1 MASFIEQATLSIDD
15 KASKKV
21 RSLNKDISNLI
32 SNAKKLNGLKFDVGG
47 IKQAQGQIRNLSKSI
62 NALPKSKTVTLTTR
76 NVVQNVTRG
85 TPAARGA
92 GIPPVIPGRTG
103 TASGRSRRGYAAGVG
118 ASMGIG
124 GGVRVFASAATGIG
138 AMTSAAFLA
147 AGALKKVAESAASRD
162 RTGLLLEAGATPE
175 QRAIIRGAGV
185 PQGQGP
191 IRLTQDERQKL
202 TQSLLGDVQGTP
214 QQKAISSVN
223 IEAQLEKT
231 VLPRLFAQN
240 PDKSREEVLGGLRT
254 LVQGMNLASS
264 EIVDSAGTLTKDGLR
279 VLDAQMIAMSAD
291 PELTPQQIKTVL
303 ANLKT
308 SAFQLDT
315 EALARV
321 FINAGSRG
329 QRVGNETFRMQQAF
343 QGQLDIKALNNA
355 LSVNGLLLDAA
366 RNAKG
371 NVIAGTGHPVDE
383 QLLAESPATWVAKYI
398 VAPMEKEL
406 AKITPEIAPTN
417 AERVS
422 YLNNA
427 LPGASSA
434 AKQGL
439 VDTVLGD
446 AQMQASLDQARAVQ
460 SQDITKAL
468 ADSWVAQTNNVATA
482 FTDATASFGNSVA
495 QFANAAGIFSGIA
508 DTIRGNPTASAA
520 GAVGGAAIGAGL
532 LARGALGML
541 SGIGGT
547 GGAAAA
553 GTVST
558 GIGFLSS
565 IGNIVKAGGA
575 GLAASQTIGLGS
587 IQKRTQADFDRHNR
601 GQDMPTRWFDDSF
614 YRASKQPSL
623 SSSITSQIADQTM
636 RDRKDSDLSAFSP
649 AVNRFEQAFDTG
661 AQQAGTTIGQGL
673 ATAGVAMTD
682 TWASVLAAGGN
693 AIAASITN
701 AISSA
706 AVNVRVQAATPTLAA
721 PNVGAV
727 TPTE

>member
-15 KASKKV
+15 KASKQV
-21 RSLNKDISNLI
+21 RSLNKDINNLI
-32 SNAKKLNGLKFDVGG
+32 RNAKRLNGLKFDVGG
-47 IKQAQGQIRNLSKSI
+47 IKQAQSQVRSLGKSI

-76 NVVQNVTRG
+76 NVTQNVTRG

-92 GIPPVIPGRTG
+92 GLPPVIPGRTG
-103 TASGRSRRGYAAGVG
+103 TGAAARSRRGYAAGVG
-118 ASMGIG
+118 ASMGVG

-162 RTGLLLEAGATPE
+162 RTSLLLEAGATPE

-355 LSVNGLLLDAA
+355 LSVNGLLLNAA

-495 QFANAAGIFSGIA
+495 QFANAAGIFSHVA
-508 DTIRGNPTASAA
+508 DVIRGNPTASTA
-520 GAVGGAAIGAGL
+520 GAIGGAALGTGL
-532 LARGALGML
+532 LARGALNMF
-541 SGIGGT
+541 SGIGGA
-547 GGAAAA
+547 GGAAAGA
-553 GTVST
+553 T
-558 GIGFLSS
+558 
-565 IGNIVKAGGA
+565 GGA
-575 GLAASQTIGLGS
+575 SALAGLLGTGGLLAGIAALLKSSSADNKYTSMSTDERAKARAEARAIYENYKPKPQADTYAMLAGQRAASSGNNPLTNAVDMATTLG
-587 IQKRTQADFDRHNR
+587 N
-601 GQDMPTRWFDDSF
+601 
-614 YRASKQPSL
+614 
-623 SSSITSQIADQTM
+623 TSN
-636 RDRKDSDLSAFSP
+636 AFQH
-649 AVNRFEQAFDTG
+649 VFDTG
-661 AQQAGTTIGQGL
+661 ARQLTDSGTTIGTGIT
-673 ATAGVAMTD
+673 TAGMNVGETIGGAI
-682 TWASVLAAGGN
+682 VAAG
-693 AIAASITN
+693 ATVASQIAS
-701 AISSA
+701 AISNAVINVPRQQGMHPVRA
-706 AVNVRVQAATPTLAA
+706 A
-721 PNVGAV
+721 G
-727 TPTE
+727 

>member
-1 MASFIEQATLSIDD
+1 MASFVEEATLSIDD
-15 KASKKV
+15 KASGKV

-32 SNAKKLNGLKFDVGG
+32 RNAKRLNGLKFDVGG
-47 IKQAQGQIRNLSKSI
+47 IKQAQSQVRSLGKSI

-76 NVVQNVTRG
+76 NVTQNVTRG
-85 TPAARGA
+85 PTTGRGA
-92 GIPPVIPGRTG
+92 GVPPVIPGRTG
-103 TASGRSRRGYAAGVG
+103 TGAAARSRRGYAAGIG

-162 RTGLLLEAGATPE
+162 RTSLLLEAGATPE

-343 QGQLDIKALNNA
+343 QGQLDIKALNKA

-495 QFANAAGIFSGIA
+495 QFANAAGIFSSVA
-508 DTIRGNPTASAA
+508 DAIRGNPTATTA
-520 GAVGGAAIGAGL
+520 GAIGGAALGTGL
-532 LARGALGML
+532 LARGALNMF

-547 GGAAAA
+547 GGAA
-553 GTVST
+553 GT
-558 GIGFLSS
+558 
-565 IGNIVKAGGA
+565 
-575 GLAASQTIGLGS
+575 AAS
-587 IQKRTQADFDRHNR
+587 
-601 GQDMPTRWFDDSF
+601 
-614 YRASKQPSL
+614 
-623 SSSITSQIADQTM
+623 
-636 RDRKDSDLSAFSP
+636 
-649 AVNRFEQAFDTG
+649 
-661 AQQAGTTIGQGL
+661 
-673 ATAGVAMTD
+673 ATAGVLGTGGLLAGIAALLKSSSADNKYTSMSTDERAKARAEARAIYENYKPRPQAETYAMLAGHRA
-682 TWASVLAAGGN
+682 ASGGN
-693 AIAASITN
+693 NPLTN
-701 AISSA
+701 AVDMATTLGDTSNRFQNVFDTGSRQLADSGTTIETGITTAGMNVGATIGSAITSAGATVASQIASAISNVVINVPRQQ
-706 AVNVRVQAATPTLAA
+706 AVAA

>member
-1 MASFIEQATLSIDD
+1 MASFVEQATLTIDD
-15 KASKKV
+15 KASKQV

-32 SNAKKLNGLKFDVGG
+32 RNAKRLNGLKFDVGG
-47 IKQAQGQIRNLSKSI
+47 IKQAQSQIRGLGKSI

-76 NVVQNVTRG
+76 NVTQNVTRG

-92 GIPPVIPGRTG
+92 GVPPVIPGRTG
-103 TASGRSRRGYAAGVG
+103 TGAAARSRRGYASGVG

-124 GGVRVFASAATGIG
+124 GGVRLFASAATGIG

-162 RTGLLLEAGATPE
+162 RTNLLLEAAATPE
-175 QRAIIRGAGV
+175 QRSIIRSAPV

-191 IRLTQDERQKL
+191 IRFTQDERQKFS
-202 TQSLLGDVQGTP
+202 QSLLGDVQGTP
-214 QQKAISSVN
+214 EQKARSAVN
-223 IEAQLEKT
+223 IAAQLET
-231 VLPRLFAQN
+231 QVLPRLFAQN

-264 EIVDSAGTLTKDGLR
+264 EIVDSAGKLTKDGMR
-279 VLDAQMIAMSAD
+279 VLNAQMIAMSAD
-291 PELTPQQIKTVL
+291 PELTPGQIKTVL

-343 QGQLDIKALNNA
+343 QGQLDNKALNNA
-355 LSVNGLLLDAA
+355 LSANGLLLGAS

-371 NVIAGTGHPVDE
+371 NVIAGSGHPVDE

-398 VAPMEKEL
+398 TVPMEKEL
-406 AKITPEIAPTN
+406 AKITPEIPPTN

-422 YLNNA
+422 YLNNQ
-427 LPGASSA
+427 LPGASGA

-439 VDTVLGD
+439 ADTALGD

-468 ADSWVAQTNNVATA
+468 ADSWVAQTNNIATA

-495 QFANAAGIFSGIA
+495 QFANAAGIFSSVA
-508 DTIRGNPTASAA
+508 DAIRGNPTASTA
-520 GAVGGAAIGAGL
+520 GAIGGAALGTGL
-532 LARGALGML
+532 LARGALNMF

-547 GGAAAA
+547 TGAAAGA
-553 GTVST
+553 T
-558 GIGFLSS
+558 GGS
-565 IGNIVKAGGA
+565 ILA
-575 GLAASQTIGLGS
+575 GLVGTGGLLAGIAALLQSSSADNKYTSMSTDERAKARAEARAIYENYKPKPQADTYAMLAGQRAASGGNNPLTNAVDMATSLGNAS
-587 IQKRTQADFDRHNR
+587 DNFRRT
-601 GQDMPTRWFDDSF
+601 
-614 YRASKQPSL
+614 
-623 SSSITSQIADQTM
+623 
-636 RDRKDSDLSAFSP
+636 
-649 AVNRFEQAFDTG
+649 FETG
-661 AQQAGTTIGQGL
+661 AQGLSDSGTTIGTGIT
-673 ATAGVAMTD
+673 TAGMNVGETIG
-682 TWASVLAAGGN
+682 WAIVAAG
-693 AIAASITN
+693 ATVASQIAS
-701 AISSA
+701 AISNVVINVPRQQ
-706 AVNVRVQAATPTLAA
+706 AVAA

-727 TPTE
+727 ATPTE